1 MSRANGEPETA
12 AASFRSPLR
21 LSLLVSKGE
30 HSFTHKVE
38 RLLADCSYLGRL
50 YLSICWFP
58 CWCIDEATSMKGN
71 FFKIREYR
79 RFCF

>member
-30 HSFTHKVE
+30 HSFTYKGE
-38 RLLADCSYLGRL
+38 RLLADRIYLGRGFS
-50 YLSICWFP
+50 YLFAVAALVYRRSNKY
-58 CWCIDEATSMKGN
+58 ERQTH
-71 FFKIREYR
+71 EYR
-79 RFCF
+79 HFYF